1 MSTGQLNLDDA
12 LYHYLLSVSLRET
25 PVQRALR
32 QETDRLAE
40 ANMRTAADQAQL
52 LALLVKLSGARRILE
67 IGTFTGYGTLA
78 MALALPE
85 DGRIVACDVSEKWTA
100 IARTHWAQAG
110 VAGRIELRLAP
121 ALETLE
127 QLIAAGEGGR
137 FDFAYIDADKT
148 NMQGYY
154 EHCLTLVRSG
164 GVIAIDNVLWSG
176 RVIDESDQEPGTVAI
191 RAFNAYLRHDERID
205 LSLLPIGDGLTLA
218 RRR

>member
-1 MSTGQLNLDDA
+1 MERTSFLPRSESDPMSTGQLNLDDA

-40 ANMRTAADQAQL
+40 ANMRTAADQTQL

-127 QLIAAGEGGR
+127 QLIAAGGGGR
-137 FDFAYIDADKT
+137 FDFATSTPTRPICRILRTLSDA
-148 NMQGYY
+148 
-154 EHCLTLVRSG
+154 
-164 GVIAIDNVLWSG
+164 
-176 RVIDESDQEPGTVAI
+176 GTQ
-191 RAFNAYLRHDERID
+191 
-205 LSLLPIGDGLTLA
+205 
-218 RRR
+218 RRRDRHRQCAVERSRHR

>member
-154 EHCLTLVRSG
+154 ERCLTLVRSG

-191 RAFNAYLRHDERID
+191 RAFNTHLRHDERID